1 MFLISK
7 GVKNVILRPARV
19 RNREKMQKEN
29 RVSLRLEN
37 QVALVELNRPEKHNA
52 LDLEMFH
59 AIVAVQKKLAREKT
73 LRAVVL
79 SGSGVDFC
87 TGLDIK
93 SIMKNRSGM
102 LRLLWKWLPWQANL
116 AQQVSVGWRRMT
128 SPVFAAIHGRC
139 WGGGLQIALGADF
152 RYVEPEASLSI
163 MEGKWGLIP
172 DMGGTLAL
180 RELTPRDHAM
190 LLAMSAQEFSGA
202 RALELGLATTVED
215 NPVEAARAAA
225 CELVERSP
233 DAVAAV
239 KRLYRKSWQSGS
251 GRALARETAYQIRI
265 LAGKN
270 QRIAVRR
277 QFGDDS
283 DFERPARW

>member
-59 AIVAVQKKLAREKT
+59 AIVAVQKQLAREKT

-116 AQQVSVGWRRMT
+116 AQQVSVGWRRM
-128 SPVFAAIHGRC
+128 SLPVFAAIHGRC

-152 RYVEPEASLSI
+152 RYVEPQASLSI
-163 MEGKWGLIP
+163 MEGRWGLIP

-180 RELTPRDHAM
+180 RELLPRDHAM
-190 LLAMSAQEFSGA
+190 LLAMSAQEFNGT
-202 RALELGLATTVED
+202 RALELGLATAATEA
-215 NPVEAARAAA
+215 PVETATVAARQLA
-225 CELVERSP
+225 ERSP

-239 KRLYRKSWQSGS
+239 KRLCRKSWKNGS

-265 LAGKN
+265 LTGKN

-277 QFGDDS
+277 QLGDDI
-283 DFERPARW
+283 DYKRPSRW

>member
-1 MFLISK
+1 
-7 GVKNVILRPARV
+7 
-19 RNREKMQKEN
+19 MQSEN

-37 QVALVELNRPEKHNA
+37 QVAKVALNRPEKHNA

-59 AIVAVQKKLAREKT
+59 DIAAVQRTLAREKS
-73 LRAVVL
+73 LRAVVI

-93 SIMKNRSGM
+93 ALMKDRAGM

-116 AQQVSVGWRRMT
+116 AQQVSVGWRRLAA
-128 SPVFAAIHGRC
+128 PVFAAIHGRC

-152 RYVEPEASLSI
+152 RYVEPTASLSI

-180 RELTPRDHAM
+180 RELMPRDQAM
-190 LLAMSAQEFSGA
+190 LLAMSAQEFSGT
-202 RALELGLATTVED
+202 RALELGLATVVTQD
-215 NPVEAARAAA
+215 AGEAAMAAA
-225 CELVERSP
+225 SQLAERSP

-239 KRLYRKSWQSGS
+239 KRLYRKSWKSGS
-251 GRALARETAYQIRI
+251 GKALARETAYQIRI
-265 LAGKN
+265 LSGPN

-277 QFGDDS
+277 QFGDKTDYKQ
-283 DFERPARW
+283 PGRW